1 MAIGTGSDFVLY
13 DKEFFGGMNEVLQQN
28 TQVFNGASGGAI
40 RLVTQSLRGNF
51 EKESFLKKISGG
63 TVTHR
68 DVTSTATV
76 TPAKMEQGELVAPK
90 VNRRIGPNSNTM
102 DQWKKIEE
110 DPQMFSFYYGQ
121 QVAEDVAAD
130 WLNTVVLAGVTC
142 METEIGMVYDA
153 TGETDPKLRT
163 EYLVRGL
170 KKMGD
175 KANRVRAWVMH
186 SNTFYD
192 LVESQILDKVTNVAD
207 AVIYGGIPGSLNR
220 PIIVTDSPA
229 LVEAD
234 GVSTGVDAYKVL
246 GLTDD
251 ALVATQSED
260 QNIMSD
266 TELGRE
272 NIVMTIQGEYAFNT
286 RVKGF
291 SYVSATVNPNDAA
304 LGTAANWDYAMHD
317 VKLGPGV
324 LIKVSA

>member
-1 MAIGTGSDFVLY
+1 MAIGTKDGFKLY
-13 DKEFFGGMNEVLQQN
+13 DREFFGGMNEVLQQN
-28 TQVFNGASGGAI
+28 TEVFNGASGGAV
-40 RLVTQSLRGNF
+40 RLVTSSLRGNF
-51 EKESFLKKISGG
+51 ERESFMKKVTGG

-68 DVTSTATV
+68 DITSTSTV
-76 TPAKMEQGELVAPK
+76 TPNKMEQGELVAPK
-90 VNRRIGPNSNTM
+90 INRRIGPNSNTM
-102 DQWKKIEE
+102 DAWKKIEE

-121 QVAEDVAAD
+121 QIAEDVAAD
-130 WLNTVVLAGVTC
+130 WLNTLVLAGVTC
-142 METEIGMVYDA
+142 METETGMVYDA
-153 TGETDPKLRT
+153 TGEPDPKLRT

-170 KKMGD
+170 KKLGD
-175 KANRVRAWVMH
+175 KAQRVRAWVMH

-207 AVIYGGIPGSLNR
+207 AVIYGGAPGTLNR
-220 PIIVTDSPA
+220 PVIVTDSPA

-246 GLTDD
+246 GLTDE

-260 QNIMSD
+260 QNILSD

-291 SYVSATVNPNDAA
+291 SYTAATINPDNAA
-304 LGTAANWDYAMHD
+304 LGTGSNWGYAHGD

-324 LIKVSA
+324 LIRVA